1 MFKDDRGSVSLVV
14 ALSIAMLV
22 TVVGGA
28 IDASRQESARQHI
41 GASLDATVLMAAR
54 DQASESEARA
64 FFEGQP
70 KGHSSP
76 AGLELDVWVEDG
88 VTHGRV
94 SGHLPTLFLGLI
106 GITQVPV
113 TAEAAATVVRQ
124 RSKCVLALAPDK
136 TGVSLNSKSL
146 IEANCGVHSNST
158 SSESIFANSKAVL
171 TATSVSASGGARVN
185 SGSTISPAAV
195 ANAPSIADP
204 LASLP
209 PPSQKTGSCQF
220 TDIKV
225 DAGSTRTL
233 NPGVYCGGIIV
244 NSGSVVRFNSGIY
257 IIRGEL
263 LVNSHSR
270 ISGDSVMFY
279 LMGDKGRTNFNSFAR
294 VELTAP
300 KNGPY
305 QSILFFQA
313 RDRNDDEMIINS
325 DGDIRLEGVVYNP
338 SSELIWNSDS
348 SGDGSKMIIIS
359 NRFIGNSDST
369 LKINNPDD
377 SSEKYFHPLLRNM
390 FASGQSSTSL
400 RLVY

>member
-1 MFKDDRGSVSLVV
+1 MLKNEHGNVSLIF
-14 ALSIAMLV
+14 ALSTAIV
-22 TVVGGA
+22 VPVGGFA
-28 IDASRQESARQHI
+28 IDARWQ
-41 GASLDATVLMAAR
+41 ASVQQDIKDALDATVLMAAR
-54 DQASESEARA
+54 DQASESEART
-64 FFEGQP
+64 FFEAQL

-88 VTHGRV
+88 VTHGRA
-94 SGHLPTLFLGLI
+94 SGHLPTFFSGLI

-113 TAEAAATVVRQ
+113 TAEAGATVVR
-124 RSKCVLALAPDK
+124 RGSNCVLALAPDK

-158 SSESIFANSKAVL
+158 SSESIFANSQSVL
-171 TATSVSASGGARVN
+171 RATSVSASGGAGVN

-195 ANAPSIADP
+195 TSAPGIADP
-204 LASLP
+204 LASLA
-209 PPSQKTGSCQF
+209 PPSEATGSCQF
-220 TDIKV
+220 SDLKV
-225 DAGSTRTL
+225 DAGVTQTL
-233 NPGVYCGGIIV
+233 RPGVYCGGITV
-244 NSGSVVRFNSGIY
+244 NSGSVVRFNPGIY
-257 IIRGEL
+257 VIRGEL

-270 ISGDSVMFY
+270 ISGQSVMFY

-305 QSILFFQA
+305 KSILFFQA

-325 DGDIRLEGVVYNP
+325 DGNIQLEGVVYNP
-338 SSELIWNSDS
+338 SSDLVWNSDS
-348 SGDGSKMIIIS
+348 SGDGSKLITIS
-359 NRFIGNSDST
+359 HRFIGNSDST

-377 SSEKYFHPLLRNM
+377 SSDNYFPPMLKKM
-390 FASGQSSTSL
+390 FASGQSGTSA